1 VVSYQF
7 LIQEQMLISIREQT
21 TENFLEET
29 MVKSITTPRKLPRD
43 PDGLTFRVHKWS
55 AHQRIRP
62 QVSLA
67 RTTTANNGTWSS
79 GELQEGE

>member
-1 VVSYQF
+1 LPVVSYQF

-43 PDGLTFRVHKWS
+43 
-55 AHQRIRP
+55 
-62 QVSLA
+62 LA
-67 RTTTANNGTWSS
+67 LGDLSGVAN
-79 GELQEGE
+79 LL